1 MAGANK
7 KKMIRKYK
15 YIIKFGNRNYK
26 FIKCNTSFWTRYSR
40 VNKLHTCLVYGMMG
54 EGEYLTMLN
63 AAISKVLPTIG
74 TVNKHALKKGK
85 KKIRL
90 DKREILSIPPL
101 TSDYARLQ

>member
-1 MAGANK
+1 MAGAN

-85 KKIRL
+85 KNKIRQ
-90 DKREILSIPPL
+90 KRNFINPPP
-101 TSDYARLQ
+101 